1 MYSVN
6 WSTLS
11 RITFED
17 ETIFI
22 IEKWNEQEGE
32 KFGEL
37 VHSLLLKLGIHPEM
51 GVFRKD
57 IKIYSLVI
65 SKQTTLFYRIIENEL
80 KIELLLF
87 WNNKQNPKL
96 LDKFL
101 K

>member
-1 MYSVN
+1 MYAIK

-11 RITFED
+11 QITFED
-17 ETIFI
+17 ETNFI
-22 IEKWNEQEGE
+22 IDKWNEEEGE
-32 KFGEL
+32 KFGLL
-37 VHSLLLKLGIHPEM
+37 VHSTLLKLIIHPEI
-51 GVFRKD
+51 GIFKKEINVF
-57 IKIYSLVI
+57 SLVI

-101 K
+101 Q